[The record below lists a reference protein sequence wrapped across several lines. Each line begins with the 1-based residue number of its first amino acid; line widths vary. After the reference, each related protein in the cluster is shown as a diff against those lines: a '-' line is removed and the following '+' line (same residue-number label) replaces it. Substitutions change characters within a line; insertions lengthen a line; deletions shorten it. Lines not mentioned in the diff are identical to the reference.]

1 MSTGAKMVFLEE
13 GAGRSLPAE
22 PNVLLLV
29 SGGIAAYKIPELV
42 REFRREGAHVRCAM
56 TEAAKEFVSPL
67 VLQTLSGEAVRVS
80 LLEASEEGDIGHIEL
95 ADWADVVVVAPATAN
110 LLAKQALGI
119 ADDLVTTVL
128 LATTAPIVLAPAMN
142 VNMWENTSTRKNV
155 KVLKERG
162 VFFVGPEAGDLAC
175 GWQGMGRMS
184 EASDIFRAAYGFHA
198 PGSLKGERILVTAG
212 GTREP
217 IDPVRSLTNRSSG
230 KMGYAVAKE
239 AIRRGADVVLIS
251 APTSLSAPEGVSL
264 VAVETALEMRT
275 AVKAEFEK
283 SSALVM
289 AAAVADFRPAVSE
302 TRKIKKEQ
310 VEGDTMN
317 LKLLR
322 NPDILAEVSAIKDNR
337 VVVGFAAESHN
348 LVAAARKKIKSK
360 GCDLLVANDISRS
373 DAGFESD
380 TNAVVFIT
388 PDGSIEELPLQTK
401 QEVAGNILDRIKKL
415 RLTR

>member
-1 MSTGAKMVFLEE
+1 MVFLEE
-13 GAGRSLPAE
+13 GGGRSSLPAE

-56 TEAAKEFVSPL
+56 TESAKEFVSPL
-67 VLQTLSGEAVRVS
+67 VLQTLSGEAVRIS
-80 LLEASEEGDIGHIEL
+80 LLEPSEEGDIGHIDL

-110 LLAKQALGI
+110 LMAKQALGI

-142 VNMWENTSTRKNV
+142 VNMWENTSTIKNV

-162 VFFVGPEAGDLAC
+162 VVFVGPEAGDLAC

-310 VEGDTMN
+310 VEGDTIN

-322 NPDILAEVSAIKDNR
+322 NPDILAEVSAIKNNR